1 MLDDATPRGWA
12 FHESF
17 TTAYHESA
25 STRIPFHE
33 DTYTVRTSS
42 RPRPSAS
49 AAASARLDRNLP
61 PLRPAASSPAEPKR
75 AVARRRPMYD
85 PVRDSA
91 SSRLPASPILA
102 RPAAPSPRPHHTSD
116 DDDRKTAP
124 ACRSCGEPHAG
135 DCTSASLW
143 RQFHDGDDE
152 PGRAQI
158 LRRLSQRQNR
168 DYLAAG
174 KSSSLVWCPTDVP
187 AEQAREA
194 STSVEESD
202 VPRLPPISV
211 PDQVGAV
218 VQELREKYPRVL
230 PTWEQDHRSSGK
242 RPHAHVD
249 GTTDRRSPPFSGHP
263 ASYLEIQ
270 GKRKMMSSQ
279 SPAFRLDNL
288 LESSPVEPSRPP
300 ARSGGYDLPSYD
312 PPPTAE
318 PAHARAPSIPVFTG
332 RLPPTPFTGSSSLG
346 SATHTSFADLG
357 ISVSKDVDLE
367 AFAVADDFERDIFA
381 QPSSSQS
388 TSFASSS
395 RLPEPAPG
403 SKAPRKLAATAPRR
417 KSRGLFPHDD
427 VPLVISS
434 STTKQSRYR
443 PSGDRQPVACGY
455 KDPITQVQ
463 CDEPFNRPVELRRHV
478 RAVHVPAE
486 ALAVTMGQLSRSQ
499 AKLLPND
506 WKPGD
511 GDVLR
516 PTCVCGK
523 VFSRLDA
530 LRRHWTGVNAKVVD
544 GKCIECP
551 SSLAKKKDRA
561 GPDHLL
567 EQGNE
572 SIYAAPAFS

>member
-1 MLDDATPRGWA
+1 MLDDAAPRGWV

-17 TTAYHESA
+17 TTAYHEPA
-25 STRIPFHE
+25 STRIPLHE
-33 DTYTVRTSS
+33 DTFTVRTSS

-49 AAASARLDRNLP
+49 AAASARLDRNLLP
-61 PLRPAASSPAEPKR
+61 PPQPSPSAAAAEPKR
-75 AVARRRPMYD
+75 AVARRRAMYD
-85 PVRDSA
+85 P
-91 SSRLPASPILA
+91 
-102 RPAAPSPRPHHTSD
+102 T
-116 DDDRKTAP
+116 T
-124 ACRSCGEPHAG
+124 
-135 DCTSASLW
+135 
-143 RQFHDGDDE
+143 
-152 PGRAQI
+152 
-158 LRRLSQRQNR
+158 
-168 DYLAAG
+168 
-174 KSSSLVWCPTDVP
+174 TDVL
-187 AEQAREA
+187 AEQTREA
-194 STSVEESD
+194 STSASAEERD
-202 VPRLPPISV
+202 VPHLPPISP

-218 VQELREKYPRVL
+218 VQELRQKYPRARS
-230 PTWEQDHRSSGK
+230 TWEQEHRSSGK
-242 RPHAHVD
+242 RTHAQVD
-249 GTTDRRSPPFSGHP
+249 GTTDRRSPPYLGHP
-263 ASYLEIQ
+263 AAYLETQ

-288 LESSPVEPSRPP
+288 LESSPVELSRPA
-300 ARSGGYDLPSYD
+300 ARSSPAIGGYDLPSYD
-312 PPPTAE
+312 PPTAE
-318 PAHARAPSIPVFTG
+318 PAPARAPSIPVFTG

-346 SATHTSFADLG
+346 SATHTSIADLG
-357 ISVSKDVDLE
+357 ISVPKDLNLG
-367 AFAVADDFERDIFA
+367 AFAVPDDFEREIFA
-381 QPSSSQS
+381 QPSAPSLSSSSSQS
-388 TSFASSS
+388 SSFASSS
-395 RLPEPAPG
+395 RLPGPAPG
-403 SKAPRKLAATAPRR
+403 SKPPRKLAATAPRR

-499 AKLLPND
+499 ATLLPND

-551 SSLAKKKDRA
+551 SSLAKKK
-561 GPDHLL
+561 
-567 EQGNE
+567 
-572 SIYAAPAFS
+572 